1 MLSMEEIL
9 SSKTT
14 QIGTFP
20 NSGGDVVRKNTFFK
34 ALAAGVFSLSLI
46 GGSAAEAGQSRGCP
60 VFNAAMVDAAALVV
74 NLGVNVMV
82 GRVLDDPSTGTIEC
96 RISQTF
102 GSGIFAVEVNDDEVF
117 VSGSSRV
124 GSTIQTRLSSSDRG
138 GLSLRERHACRAQ
151 VLRSFVWQ
159 QYCAPEL
166 PFAPDDDFDD

>member
-1 MLSMEEIL
+1 M
-9 SSKTT
+9 SSKIT
-14 QIGTFP
+14 QFGSSA
-20 NSGGDVVRKNTFFK
+20 NSVGDVVRKNTLFK
-34 ALAAGVFSLSLI
+34 ALAAGIFSLSLI

-60 VFNAAMVDAAALVV
+60 VFNAAMVDAAAMVV
-74 NLGVNVMV
+74 NLSRNVTV
-82 GRVLDDPSTGTIEC
+82 SSLIDDPSTGTIEC
-96 RISQTF
+96 DIQAIF
-102 GSGIFAVEVNDDEVF
+102 GSSSFSVEVNDDEVF